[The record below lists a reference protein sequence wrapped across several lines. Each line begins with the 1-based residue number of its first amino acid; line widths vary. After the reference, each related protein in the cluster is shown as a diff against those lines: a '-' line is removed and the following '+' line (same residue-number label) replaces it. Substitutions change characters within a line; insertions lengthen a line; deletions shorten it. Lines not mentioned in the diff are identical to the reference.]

1 MNEALRTLRALWT
14 LWTASMKQH
23 ENYKELI
30 WALAKTDFK
39 LRYHGSVLGYLWAI
53 LKPLLMFSILNFV
66 FSSLFN
72 ARGNGIPYYSLQLL
86 VGIILFNFFSEGTM
100 AGMSSLLSKSQLVT
114 KIYVPRW
121 TIIIASTIN
130 SALIFLMNIF
140 VIVLFFAFNQFMPS
154 LAAIGLFLMFIVF
167 TYVLVL
173 AFALLTAPLYVKF
186 RDLSMIWEVITS
198 ILFYASP
205 IVYSL
210 QMMPDNMQKIML
222 LNPMAFVIHFSKEGL
237 INNHFAD
244 PWKTFIFILTIM
256 AAFGLGLFSYNK
268 LAPRIAEDI

>member
-1 MNEALRTLRALWT
+1 
-14 LWTASMKQH
+14 MKQH
-23 ENYKELI
+23 ENYRELI
-30 WALAKTDFK
+30 WVLAKTDFK
-39 LRYHGSVLGYLWAI
+39 LRYHGSVLGYAWAI

-72 ARGNGIPYYSLQLL
+72 ARGNGIEYYSLQLL

-100 AGMSSLLSKSQLVT
+100 AGMCSLLSKSQLVT

-121 TIIIASTIN
+121 TIILASTIN
-130 SALIFLMNIF
+130 SALVFLMNIL
-140 VIVLFFAFNQFMPS
+140 VIVFFFALNQFLPS
-154 LAAIGLFLMFIVF
+154 FEAVALFVMFLLF
-167 TYVLVL
+167 TYVIIVG
-173 AFALLTAPLYVKF
+173 FSLLMAPLYVKF
-186 RDLSMIWEVITS
+186 RDLSMIWEVLLS

-210 QMMPDNMQKIML
+210 QMMPEKMQKLML

-244 PWKTFIFILTIM
+244 PWKTFLFILTVL
-256 AAFGLGLFSYNK
+256 AFFTLGTFSYNK
-268 LAPRIAEDI
+268 LASKVAEEI

>member
-1 MNEALRTLRALWT
+1 ML
-14 LWTASMKQH
+14 KH

-72 ARGNGIPYYSLQLL
+72 SRGNGIPYYSLQLL

-100 AGMSSLLSKSQLVT
+100 AGMSSLLAKSQLVT

-121 TIIIASTIN
+121 TIIIAATIN
-130 SALIFLMNIF
+130 SALIFLMNIL
-140 VIVLFFAFNQFMPS
+140 VIVFFFALNRFMPS
-154 LAAIGLFLMFIVF
+154 FQAILLFAMFIVF
-167 TYVLVL
+167 TYIIVLG
-173 AFALLTAPLYVKF
+173 FSLLTAPMYVKF

-210 QMMPDNMQKIML
+210 QMMPDRMQKIML
-222 LNPMAFVIHFSKEGL
+222 LNPMAFIIHFSKEGL
-237 INNHFAD
+237 VNNHFSD
-244 PWKTFIFILTIM
+244 PWKTFIFILTVLTFFAI
-256 AAFGLGLFSYNK
+256 GVFSYNK
-268 LAPRIAEDI
+268 LAPRIAEEI

>member
-1 MNEALRTLRALWT
+1 MRH
-14 LWTASMKQH
+14 H

-66 FSSLFN
+66 FSSIFN

-130 SALIFLMNIF
+130 SALVFLMNILVIVF
-140 VIVLFFAFNQFMPS
+140 FFALYRFLPSFEAIVLFLLFIFSTYIIVLGFS
-154 LAAIGLFLMFIVF
+154 LLM
-167 TYVLVL
+167 
-173 AFALLTAPLYVKF
+173 APLYVKF
-186 RDLSMIWEVITS
+186 RDLSMIWEVISS

-210 QMMPDNMQKIML
+210 QMMPDKIQKLML
-222 LNPMAFVIHFSKEGL
+222 LNPMAFIIHFSKEGL

-244 PWKTFIFILTIM
+244 PWKTFVFIMTIL
-256 AAFGLGLFSYNK
+256 AFFALGMFSYNK
-268 LAPRIAEDI
+268 LAPRIAEEI

>member
-1 MNEALRTLRALWT
+1 
-14 LWTASMKQH
+14 MKKH

-72 ARGNGIPYYSLQLL
+72 ARGIGVPYYSLQLL
-86 VGIILFNFFSEGTM
+86 VGIILFNFFSEGTT
-100 AGMSSLLSKSQLVT
+100 AGMNSLLFKFQLVT

-121 TIIIASTIN
+121 TIIVAATIN
-130 SALIFLMNIF
+130 SALIFLMNIL
-140 VIVLFFAFNQFMPS
+140 VIILFFALNRFVPS
-154 LAAIGLFLMFIVF
+154 LEATLLFLMFIIC
-167 TYVLVL
+167 TYIIILG
-173 AFALLTAPLYVKF
+173 FALLTSPLYVKF
-186 RDLSMIWEVITS
+186 RDLSMIWEVLVS

-210 QMMPDNMQKIML
+210 QMMPDKMQKLML

-237 INNHFAD
+237 INNHFSD
-244 PWKTFIFILTIM
+244 PWKTFVFFLTIM
-256 AAFGLGLFSYNK
+256 AFFALGAFSYNK
-268 LAPRIAEDI
+268 LAPRIAEEI

>member
-1 MNEALRTLRALWT
+1 MQ
-14 LWTASMKQH
+14 KH
-23 ENYKELI
+23 ENYRELI

-130 SALIFLMNIF
+130 SALVFLMNIL
-140 VIVLFFAFNQFMPS
+140 VIIFFFALNKFLPS
-154 LAAIGLFLMFIVF
+154 FQAVALFVMFLIF
-167 TYVLVL
+167 TYVIIVG
-173 AFALLTAPLYVKF
+173 FSLLTAPLYVKF
-186 RDLSMIWEVITS
+186 RDLSMIWEVLLS

-210 QMMPDNMQKIML
+210 QMMPEKIQKIML
-222 LNPMAFVIHFSKEGL
+222 LNPMAFIIHFSKEGL

-244 PWKTFIFILTIM
+244 PWKTFIFIITIL
-256 AAFGLGLFSYNK
+256 AFFGLGIFSYNK
-268 LAPRIAEDI
+268 LAPRIAEEI

>member
-1 MNEALRTLRALWT
+1 
-14 LWTASMKQH
+14 MKQH

-66 FSSLFN
+66 FSSLFDT
-72 ARGNGIPYYSLQLL
+72 RGNGIPYYSLQLL

-100 AGMSSLLSKSQLVT
+100 AGMSSLLSKAQLVT

-130 SALIFLMNIF
+130 SALIFLMNILVIIFFFALNKF
-140 VIVLFFAFNQFMPS
+140 VPSFEAVVLF
-154 LAAIGLFLMFIVF
+154 LLFIVA

-173 AFALLTAPLYVKF
+173 GFALLTAPLFVKF
-186 RDLSMIWEVITS
+186 RDLSMIWEVVTS

-210 QMMPDNMQKIML
+210 QMMPDKMQKIML
-222 LNPMAFVIHFSKEGL
+222 MNPMAFIIHFSKEGL
-237 INNHFAD
+237 INGHFAD
-244 PWKTFIFILTIM
+244 IWKTSIFIITVL
-256 AAFGLGLFSYNK
+256 AFFALGVFSYNK